1 MAHRLHIQRISHG
14 ISVVLVTVCLLNIAV
29 AERSDLEAEL
39 EQADGTQRPG
49 DSSECE
55 MSRLVLTIAGKL
67 LIVPIYGPA
76 AVIAVN
82 RSNGGLVW
90 LTRLDSNPLAVI
102 TASGTAYSGLM
113 AFYVGVSSLEETLP
127 AEQCCTFRGS
137 LVKLNILSG
146 AILWQTIQ
154 APPIMVVDG
163 RLCWSRH
170 MGHYGLYTAPPE
182 AEECQERQNNQ
193 TTPPTE
199 PDQCIGPDVN
209 FNSIIAFEMESGRIS
224 LGCPTRP
231 NLDADFREAPMLI
244 TVSTNGTE
252 RDIAVAVQKSGF
264 AWVVDRDSGDIVY
277 TNIANGNRENFTL
290 APSTR
295 MTTAGAWVALDVRS
309 REILWSTANPSN
321 ETAPTLVSVA
331 SGVVRAMWSYNSG
344 ATVYGGISI
353 SYGCIYH
360 GNGYKLGAVAQLHP
374 TWIGGTDLYA
384 LCVK

>member
-1 MAHRLHIQRISHG
+1 
-14 ISVVLVTVCLLNIAV
+14 
-29 AERSDLEAEL
+29 
-39 EQADGTQRPG
+39 
-49 DSSECE
+49 

-67 LIVPIYGPA
+67 LIVQIYGPA

-102 TASGTAYSGLM
+102 TASGTSYSGLM

-137 LVKLNILSG
+137 LVKLNIL
-146 AILWQTIQ
+146 
-154 APPIMVVDG
+154 
-163 RLCWSRH
+163 
-170 MGHYGLYTAPPE
+170 YGLYTALPE

-199 PDQCIGPDVN
+199 PDQCIGPNVN

-224 LGCPTRP
+224 LVPNSLGCLTGP

-244 TVSTNGTE
+244 TISTNGTE

-264 AWVVDRDSGDIVY
+264 AWVVDRDSGDILAGPGSIEGGG
-277 TNIANGNRENFTL
+277 TWGTTTDGKRSTLKENFTL

-331 SGVVRAMWSYNSG
+331 SGVVFAGSVALEGPCMQWTPRRAMWSYNSG